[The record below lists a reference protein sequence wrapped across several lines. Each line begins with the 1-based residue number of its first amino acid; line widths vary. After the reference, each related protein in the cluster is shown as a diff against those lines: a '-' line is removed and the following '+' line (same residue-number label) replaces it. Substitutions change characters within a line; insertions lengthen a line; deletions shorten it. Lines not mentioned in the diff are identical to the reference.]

1 VYSKP
6 AHANRGIA
14 GPRPVGRH
22 PVRFGRYEVIA
33 LLGEGGMAR
42 AYLALTRGPF
52 DATKLVVVKQ
62 IRPEIA
68 GDDQFVEMFGNEA
81 RLALRLAHANVVQT
95 FEVLLEAGNYLL
107 VMEYLDGRSLG
118 HVLRKLGRESM
129 PLAEHLWILTK
140 VLGGLH
146 YAHTLTDFDDSSL
159 SIVHRDVSPA
169 NLFVTFDGDVKLL
182 DFGIAKASSAVGTT
196 RQGVIKGKLGYA
208 SPEQCLGKA
217 VDGRADVYAVGVLLW
232 EALARRRR
240 AFGDTDLAVLQ
251 ARVTNGEPP
260 IEEVWPD
267 VPPELAAISA
277 RALAIKPEDR
287 YPTALAFQNDLQAY
301 LAKWSPH
308 TGSADVAK
316 LLGQSFREE
325 RAAQTKLIRECVAA
339 AANGPHTVPQRMNDA
354 DARQSLPTLLS
365 DAPDWDGSQS
375 KIVGKLRSR
384 WPAAVLAGALLLC
397 AGAWA
402 TWRSR
407 DAGGPPPAGPGSPV
421 VAPRAAASAPEAPR
435 ARVDEPQPSA
445 VATRAQP
452 SDAPL
457 KAATPAPASPPA
469 RPQAATRSPKATP
482 KAGSA
487 LKAQGTPTVFQP
499 GMDLGSPEQPSV
511 TRRIE
516 EQDPYKK

>member
-1 VYSKP
+1 VHSKL
-6 AHANRGIA
+6 ARVGSGIA
-14 GPRPVGRH
+14 APRRVGHH

-118 HVLRKLGRESM
+118 HILRKVGRESM

-140 VLGGLH
+140 VLAGLH
-146 YAHTLTDFDDSSL
+146 YAHTLTDFDGTSL
-159 SIVHRDVSPA
+159 DIVHRDVSPA

-182 DFGIAKASSAVGTT
+182 DFGIAKASSAIGTT

-208 SPEQCLGKA
+208 SPEQCLGKP

-260 IEEVWPD
+260 IEEVWPE

-287 YPTALAFQNDLQAY
+287 YPTALAFQHDLQAY
-301 LAKWSPH
+301 LAKWSPQ
-308 TGSADVAK
+308 TGSADVTK
-316 LLGQSFREE
+316 LLSHSFREE
-325 RAAQTKLIRECVAA
+325 RAAQTKLIRECVEAA
-339 AANGPHTVPQRMNDA
+339 GNAPDTVPQRANDA
-354 DARQSLPTLLS
+354 ELRQSLPTLLS

-384 WPAAVLAGALLLC
+384 WPAALVAGALVLC
-397 AGAWA
+397 VGAWA
-402 TWRSR
+402 ALRNR
-407 DAGGPPPAGPGSPV
+407 DAGGPPPPGPSSAAVAPVAASSSAEAARGDVESPQPTSATTRTEPGDDPPRVGRPSPAGPS
-421 VAPRAAASAPEAPR
+421 
-435 ARVDEPQPSA
+435 
-445 VATRAQP
+445 
-452 SDAPL
+452 
-457 KAATPAPASPPA
+457 
-469 RPQAATRSPKATP
+469 RPQAAARTPKATP
-482 KAGSA
+482 KSGPAP
-487 LKAQGTPTVFQP
+487 KAQGTPGAFQP

>member
-1 VYSKP
+1 MGE
-6 AHANRGIA
+6 GIA

-68 GDDQFVEMFGNEA
+68 SDEQFVEMFGNEA

-118 HVLRKLGRESM
+118 HVLRKVGRESM

-140 VLGGLH
+140 VLAGLH
-146 YAHTLTDFDDSSL
+146 YAHMLTDFDGSSL
-159 SIVHRDVSPA
+159 AIVHRDVSPA
-169 NLFVTFDGDVKLL
+169 NLFVTFDGEVKLL

-208 SPEQCLGKA
+208 SPEQCLGKT
-217 VDGRADVYAVGVLLW
+217 VDARADVYAVGVLLW

-277 RALAIKPEDR
+277 RALASKPEDR
-287 YPTALAFQNDLQAY
+287 YSTALAFQNDLQAY

-308 TGSADVAK
+308 TSSADVAK

-325 RAAQTKLIRECVAA
+325 RAVQTKLIRECVAA
-339 AANGPHTVPQRMNDA
+339 AGNAPDTVPQRSIDA
-354 DARQSLPTLLS
+354 EARQSLPTLLS
-365 DAPDWDGSQS
+365 DAPDWDGSRS

-384 WPAAVLAGALLLC
+384 WPAAALAGLLLVC

-407 DAGGPPPAGPGSPV
+407 EAGGPPADGQGAHVVGPVAPGS
-421 VAPRAAASAPEAPR
+421 ATEAPR
-435 ARVDEPQPSA
+435 ARVEEPRPTSTETLA
-445 VATRAQP
+445 EP
-452 SDAPL
+452 SDARPS
-457 KAATPAPASPPA
+457 APTPDPVSRSP
-469 RPQAATRSPKATP
+469 RPQTAARLPKATP
-482 KAGSA
+482 KASPA
-487 LKAQGTPTVFQP
+487 SKVPGTPTVFQP